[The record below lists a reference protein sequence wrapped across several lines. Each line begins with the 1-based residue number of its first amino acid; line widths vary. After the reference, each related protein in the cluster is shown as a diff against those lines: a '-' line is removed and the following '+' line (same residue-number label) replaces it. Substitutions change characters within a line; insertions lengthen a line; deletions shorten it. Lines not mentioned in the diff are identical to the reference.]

1 MRYVP
6 QAAHAQDE
14 RRRSSC
20 ETWPLLL
27 GFRFLDFV
35 WEIHFRYRNAK
46 IKLWKWKWTSANSTR
61 GCFCVLC
68 VMWAQFV
75 ACLSEFLVWCCS
87 RCCSIYRWPKLK
99 MREDDMT
106 FAMRL
111 SIYRLCMGNSLSL
124 SKCENKAISVKMN
137 FTWGCFCVLCVIWA
151 QFVAALG
158 DFLVRCCSR
167 CCFST

>member
-46 IKLWKWKWTSANSTR
+46 IKLWKWKWTSVNSTR

-87 RCCSIYRWPKLK
+87 RCCSIYSGPSSRWEKTIWPLLSGFWFIDFVWEIHFRYQNAKIKL
-99 MREDDMT
+99 
-106 FAMRL
+106 
-111 SIYRLCMGNSLSL
+111 
-124 SKCENKAISVKMN
+124 SVWKWTSHGVV
-137 FTWGCFCVLCVIWA
+137 FVSCV
-151 QFVAALG
+151 
-158 DFLVRCCSR
+158 
-167 CCFST
+167 